1 MIEKIM
7 NNASNTLRN
16 NNIETYNLDSQ
27 IILSDIMGVTKEF
40 LLLNNN
46 LNISRSIKSKY
57 NLAIKRRTNNEPV
70 AYIVGKKEFW
80 SETFQVNYSTLIPRP
95 ETELLVYEVIKL
107 FKNKNINILD
117 IGSGSGCILLSI
129 LKELTTSVGIGIDI
143 SKKAVQT
150 AIFNAK
156 KLNLSK
162 RACFKI
168 FDISKF
174 SSGEYDLIVSNP
186 PYIPSKDLKNLS
198 KDITDYEPL
207 GALNGGIDGL
217 DLMKKVIYKSNKLL
231 KKSGIFALE
240 IGNRQYFEV
249 SRILKKNGFGEL
261 GKVYDYKENV
271 RCIISTKWD
280 NYLIYFDKWKL

>member
-1 MIEKIM
+1 MIEKII

-46 LNISRSIKSKY
+46 LNISRLIKNKY
-57 NLAIKRRTNNEPV
+57 NSAIKRRTNNEPV

-107 FKNKNINILD
+107 FKNKSINILD

-129 LKELTTSVGIGIDI
+129 LKELTTSVGTGIDI

-240 IGNRQYFEV
+240 IGNCQYFEV

-280 NYLIYFDKWKL
+280 NHLIYFDKWKL